1 MMSLESLLLAIAV
14 GYLLGAVPV
23 AALVSRSRGVD
34 IFAAGT
40 RWAGAAN
47 VFRQVG
53 HKAGIIVF
61 LGDFAKG
68 ALVII
73 IATRLGLEAHMLLLP
88 AMLALVGHWRSV
100 FTRFKGGDGLST
112 LLGITI
118 ALFTVDTLISAG
130 PALAIGFG
138 ARYTT
143 GHHPTLWGG
152 AVGYGVLLW
161 RTADSDAGPALALG
175 VVALAI
181 LVLAHAVLSHR
192 RQRPAPA

>member
-100 FTRFKGGDGLST
+100 FTRFKGGDGILR
-112 LLGITI
+112 LRLNW
-118 ALFTVDTLISAG
+118 A
-130 PALAIGFG
+130 
-138 ARYTT
+138 
-143 GHHPTLWGG
+143 
-152 AVGYGVLLW
+152 VLLHQVIVGGLYPVC
-161 RTADSDAGPALALG
+161 RFGVG
-175 VVALAI
+175 VVVVQLFVFSVTHKMHH
-181 LVLAHAVLSHR
+181 LLD
-192 RQRPAPA
+192 

>member
-1 MMSLESLLLAIAV
+1 MTSLESLLLAIAV

-118 ALFTVDTLISAG
+118 ALFTVDTLISAV
-130 PALAIGFG
+130 LAIPIGFA
-138 ARYTT
+138 ARYT

-175 VVALAI
+175 VFVLAI
-181 LVLAHAVLSHR
+181 LVLAHAVLSHHR
-192 RQRPAPA
+192 RRPAPA

>member
-1 MMSLESLLLAIAV
+1 MTSLESLLLAIVV

-34 IFAAGT
+34 IFTAGT

-73 IATRLGLEAHMLLLP
+73 IASRLGLEAHMLLVP
-88 AMLALVGHWRSV
+88 AMLALIGHWRSV

-118 ALFTVDTLISAG
+118 ALFTVDTLISAV
-130 PALAIGFG
+130 PAIPIGFL
-138 ARYTT
+138 ARYT

-152 AVGYGVLLW
+152 AVGYGILLW
-161 RTADSDAGPALALG
+161 RTADAGPVLALG
-175 VVALAI
+175 VLALAI
-181 LVLAHAVLSHR
+181 LVLGHAVLSHR
-192 RQRPAPA
+192 RQHTAPA